1 MLSRYSG
8 SNCVTPDGGPQMATE
23 APETS
28 AFYRGHGDIA
38 SHALNAFQ
46 REDGGTRAQKL
57 EWGKLWGTQ
66 LVTERTD
73 RDRASSSLSFSLVLS
88 LSLALSRSLSLSLA
102 A

>member
-1 MLSRYSG
+1 
-8 SNCVTPDGGPQMATE
+8 MATE